1 MGCSCFSEL
10 INSSDENLLPLL
22 LLSLTKIQNFK
33 AYFKGK
39 SELYQNK
46 NQLIQIFIDLIKNEN
61 LVYDIVYNNRELL
74 KKSNSPFSIKKF
86 YKLNL
91 LEINKQLE
99 EINKN
104 ISNAPPKSIIKELFW
119 GKKKKVSK
127 CPICNETI
135 QDEKEKIICLAFNME
150 NINYYFDASKMLSRT
165 RKYTKNEICKNNKNK
180 ADFNIE
186 CIYDLYNSIGGNG
199 L

>member
-1 MGCSCFSEL
+1 M
-10 INSSDENLLPLL
+10 
-22 LLSLTKIQNFK
+22 
-33 AYFKGK
+33 
-39 SELYQNK
+39 
-46 NQLIQIFIDLIKNEN
+46 
-61 LVYDIVYNNRELL
+61 VYDIVYNNRELL

-104 ISNAPPKSIIKELFW
+104 ISNAPPKSIVKELFW

-135 QDEKEKIICLAFNME
+135 QDEKEKIICLTFNME

-165 RKYTKNEICKNNKNK
+165 RK
-180 ADFNIE
+180 
-186 CIYDLYNSIGGNG
+186 
-199 L
+199 